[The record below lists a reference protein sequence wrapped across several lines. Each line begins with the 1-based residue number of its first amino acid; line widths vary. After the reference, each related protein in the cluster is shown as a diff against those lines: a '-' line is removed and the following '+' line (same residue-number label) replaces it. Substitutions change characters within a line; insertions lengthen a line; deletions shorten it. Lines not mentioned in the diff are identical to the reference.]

1 MHSWPL
7 AQSDSDGRLP
17 DDLISTVTERL
28 NRHFQFH
35 LRAHEGDDA
44 QNLEV
49 QPLRFCGRVQKE
61 IESSAAVD
69 HFISHLQRVC
79 EFLGELD
86 CFHHRTND
94 DVRLGAFIFC
104 CKV

>member
-7 AQSDSDGRLP
+7 AQSDSDGWLP
-17 DDLISTVTERL
+17 DDLISAVTERL

-61 IESSAAVD
+61 IKSSAAVD
-69 HFISHLQRVC
+69 HFISHLFDIPLVLEMGPGYDQ
-79 EFLGELD
+79 LS
-86 CFHHRTND
+86 
-94 DVRLGAFIFC
+94 FI
-104 CKV
+104 